1 MYFCHNYNE
10 TDLIMETNDTNLNEQ
25 AGPEEHGFCLME
37 TSMEI
42 IDFILDFLP
51 F

>member
-1 MYFCHNYNE
+1 
-10 TDLIMETNDTNLNEQ
+10 METNDTNPNEQ
-25 AGPEEHGFCLME
+25 AGAPAYEFCIME